1 MNIPVKDDAR
11 RRKIEKALNKFSQ
24 NWTGLDDHRRAT
36 AIKVLILCELL
47 GGRGRVVELL
57 DLKDNTLD
65 NYRHG
70 RTEPRHST
78 LKAMAELA
86 EVPVEFLGHD
96 WSFEDGEIRFMSP
109 DATPYSGFSELSPPG
124 EASPFW
130 DMPDRIII
138 PGYDEIRTKKAA
150 AGHEADVLVAIPQ
163 AFMAKIEVDPA
174 NLRVLSARGDSMAP
188 TILDG
193 APILVDVSDRKLQD
207 GRIYAFDVEGE
218 VLVRRI
224 QRRPNGGVD
233 LLPDNTARYH
243 PQSLEKDKILDL
255 NVLGR
260 VCSGAWIL

>member
-1 MNIPVKDDAR
+1 MNIPVRDDAC
-11 RRKIEKALNKFSQ
+11 RRKIEKALSKFSQ

-96 WSFEDGEIRFMSP
+96 WSFEDGEIRFLST
-109 DATPYSGFSELSPPG
+109 DTPYGGFSDFSPLG
-124 EASPFW
+124 EAAPFW
-130 DMPDRIII
+130 DAPDRIVI
-138 PGYDEIRTKKAA
+138 PGYDEIRAKGAA
-150 AGHEADVLVAIPQ
+150 TGRPADILVAIPQ
-163 AFMAKIEVDPA
+163 SFLAKIDADPA
-174 NLRVLSARGDSMAP
+174 NLRVISAQGDSMAP

-193 APILVDVSDRKLQD
+193 APMFIDISDRKLHD

-224 QRRPNGGVD
+224 QKRPDGGLD

-243 PQSLEKDKILDL
+243 SQFVEKGKILDL

>member
-1 MNIPVKDDAR
+1 MHIPVNDPAR

-47 GGRGRVVELL
+47 GGRGRVVSLL

-78 LKAMAELA
+78 LKAMAEHA

-96 WSFEDGEIRFMSP
+96 WAFEDGEIRFLSK
-109 DATPYSGFSELSPPG
+109 DANYGGFSDLSPQG
-124 EASPFW
+124 EAAPYL
-130 DMPDRIII
+130 DMPDRIVI
-138 PGYDEIRTKKAA
+138 PGYDEIRASGALATRSP
-150 AGHEADVLVAIPQ
+150 DVLVAIPQ
-163 AFMAKIEVDPA
+163 TFMTKIEVDPV
-174 NLRVLSARGDSMAP
+174 NLRILTASGDSMAP

-193 APILVDVSDRKLQD
+193 APMFVDISDQRLQD

-218 VLVRRI
+218 VLIRRI
-224 QRRPNGGVD
+224 QRQPNGGIE
-233 LLPDNTARYH
+233 LLPDNTARYRS
-243 PQSLEKDKILDL
+243 QSLEKDKILDL
-255 NVLGR
+255 KVLGR